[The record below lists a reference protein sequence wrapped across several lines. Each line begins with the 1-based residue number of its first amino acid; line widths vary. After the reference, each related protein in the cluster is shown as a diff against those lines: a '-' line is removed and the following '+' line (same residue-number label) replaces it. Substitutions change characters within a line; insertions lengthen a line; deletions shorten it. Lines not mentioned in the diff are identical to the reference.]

1 MTLGTSSNL
10 DPAFSESGCQLA
22 RATAEEL
29 RTLREIKF
37 LALGAKQASS
47 WLYAEWCMCSTHKRL
62 ELRAIMNRALL
73 ATAPSYAWRIRALGY
88 RMAIWAILGLASL
101 GYAVTAQLRYY
112 RVEAL
117 MLDYAAQHD
126 ALERA
131 WQEVREIVER

>member
-1 MTLGTSSNL
+1 
-10 DPAFSESGCQLA
+10 
-22 RATAEEL
+22 
-29 RTLREIKF
+29 
-37 LALGAKQASS
+37 
-47 WLYAEWCMCSTHKRL
+47 
-62 ELRAIMNRALL
+62 
-73 ATAPSYAWRIRALGY
+73 
-88 RMAIWAILGLASL
+88 MAIWAILGLASL